1 MNMPRISLWH
11 ALVALFATFGASGC
25 ASLHYGCDLPAVPA
39 HRVPLEVLGRPR
51 ADMQQISITR
61 LRQNP
66 PDVYQLGP
74 NDILGIHIPFVLGKE
89 DEPPVVHFPKEGD
102 QPPALGYPIP
112 VREDGTLAVPLI
124 APVSVAGL
132 TLSQAQDKVREE
144 YVKANILKEGQDKII
159 VTLIRRRMF
168 RVSVIR
174 EESGN
179 AVGGGGA
186 AGSLAIGS
194 TKRGTGVTVDLPA
207 YENDVLHALN
217 LTGGLPGL
225 DAKNE
230 IYILRSTGEDAARR
244 DEIIASL
251 KAAKHPCDCPC
262 PEPPDA
268 TIIRIPLRFYPED
281 LPQFKEED
289 IILETGDIIFVPT
302 REREIF
308 YTGGALGGGAH
319 PLPRDYDLDV
329 LGAIALAG
337 GPLGSSGSGVRG
349 FGAAGGG
356 GAAMGVSGGRSGGLF
371 PPSRLIILRKLPC
384 GGQIPIAVNLNR
396 ALVDPGHRILV
407 QPEDTLVLRYTF
419 EEEILTLASNLF
431 SINYIFGSGLNN

>member
-1 MNMPRISLWH
+1 MNTPKAFPWY
-11 ALVALFATFGASGC
+11 ALAAVLTTVGASGC
-25 ASLHYGCDLPAVPA
+25 ASMQYGCDLPAVPA
-39 HRVPLEVLGRPR
+39 HRIPSEVLARPR

-66 PDVYQLGP
+66 PEVYQLGP

-102 QPPALGYPIP
+102 QPPALGFPMPI
-112 VREDGTLAVPLI
+112 REDGTLALPLI
-124 APVSVAGL
+124 APVPVAGL
-132 TLSQAQDKVREE
+132 TLAQAQDKIRNQ
-144 YVKANILKEGQDKII
+144 YVQDQILKEGQEKIV
-159 VTLIRRRMF
+159 VTLIRRRMY

-179 AVGGGGA
+179 ALGGGGSS
-186 AGSLAIGS
+186 GLSIGS
-194 TKRGTGVTVDLPA
+194 TKRGTGLTVDLPA

-230 IYILRSTGEDAARR
+230 IFILRGGSEDAARQ
-244 DEIIASL
+244 DEIIAQL
-251 KAAKHPCDCPC
+251 KAAKNPCDCPC
-262 PEPPDA
+262 PAPPDPSV
-268 TIIRIPLRFYPED
+268 TRIPLRFYPEQ
-281 LPQFKEED
+281 LPQIREED
-289 IILETGDIIFVPT
+289 IILNTGDIIYIPT

-308 YTGGALGGGAH
+308 YTGGALGGGSY

-337 GPLGSSGSGVRG
+337 GPLGTSGTGVRG
-349 FGAAGGG
+349 FGGQGQGGSGIGGG
-356 GAAMGVSGGRSGGLF
+356 RGGGGLF
-371 PPSRLIILRKLPC
+371 PPSHLIVIRKLPC
-384 GGQIPIAVNLNR
+384 GGQIPISVNLNR
-396 ALVDPGHRILV
+396 ALVDPSQRILI

-419 EEEILTLASNLF
+419 EEEILSVITSVF
-431 SINYIFGSGLNN
+431 SVNYLLGSGLNR

>member
-1 MNMPRISLWH
+1 MNMPRFSHWH
-11 ALVALFATFGASGC
+11 ALVAVIATLGASGC
-25 ASLHYGCDLPAVPA
+25 ANMRYGCDLPAVPA
-39 HRVPLEVLGRPR
+39 HRVPLEVMARPR
-51 ADMQQISITR
+51 VDMQQISITR

-74 NDILGIHIPFVLGKE
+74 NDVLGIHIPFVLGKE
-89 DEPPVVHFPKEGD
+89 DEPPVVHFPEQGD

-112 VREDGTLAVPLI
+112 IREDGTLAVPLI
-124 APVSVAGL
+124 EPVMVEGL
-132 TLSQAQDKVREE
+132 TLAQAQDKIRED
-144 YVKANILKEGQDKII
+144 YVKANILKEGQEKIV
-159 VTLIRRRMF
+159 VTLMRRRMY

-179 AVGGGGA
+179 AVA
-186 AGSLAIGS
+186 AASGPGLALGS
-194 TKRGTGVTVDLPA
+194 TKRGTGETIDLPA

-230 IYILRSTGEDAARR
+230 IYILRGTTEDAARR
-244 DEIIASL
+244 DELLAAL
-251 KAAKHPCDCPC
+251 KAAKMPCDCPC

-268 TIIRIPLRFYPED
+268 HIIRIPLRFYPEE
-281 LPQFKEED
+281 LPQFVEKD
-289 IILETGDIIFVPT
+289 IILQTGDIIYVPT

-308 YTGGALGGGAH
+308 YTGGALGGGQH

-329 LGAIALAG
+329 LGAVAMAG
-337 GPLGSSGSGVRG
+337 GPLGGTGTGIRG
-349 FGAAGGG
+349 FGSMGGG
-356 GAAMGVSGGRSGGLF
+356 GGGGGGGRNGGLF
-371 PPSRLIILRKLPC
+371 PPSHLIVLRKLPC

-396 ALVDPGHRILV
+396 ALVDPSHRILI

-419 EEEILTLASNLF
+419 QEEILTLF
-431 SINYIFGSGLNN
+431 SSMFQVNYLLGSGLRN

>member
-1 MNMPRISLWH
+1 MNMPRIFPWH
-11 ALVALFATFGASGC
+11 ALVAAIATVGASGC
-25 ASLHYGCDLPAVPA
+25 ASLQYGCDLPTIPA
-39 HRVPLEVLGRPR
+39 HRVPSEVMARPR

-102 QPPALGYPIP
+102 QPPALGFPIP
-112 VREDGTLAVPLI
+112 IREDGTLALPLI
-124 APVSVAGL
+124 APVQIAGL
-132 TLSQAQDKVREE
+132 TLAQAQDKIRDQ
-144 YVKANILKEGQDKII
+144 YVQDQILKEGQEKIV
-159 VTLIRRRMF
+159 VTLMRRRMY

-179 AVGGGGA
+179 AVGGGGQ

-230 IYILRSTGEDAARR
+230 IYILRGTSEDAVRQ
-244 DEIIASL
+244 DEIIAQL
-251 KAAKHPCDCPC
+251 KAARNPCDCPC
-262 PEPPDA
+262 PEPPDPSV
-268 TIIRIPLRFYPED
+268 TRIPIRFYPEQ
-281 LPQFKEED
+281 LPQFREED
-289 IILETGDIIFVPT
+289 IILNTGDIIYIPT

-308 YTGGALGGGAH
+308 YTGGALGGGSY
-319 PLPRDYDLDV
+319 PIPRDYDLDV

-337 GPLGSSGSGVRG
+337 GPVGSSGTGVRG
-349 FGAAGGG
+349 FGGQGGGNAGGG
-356 GAAMGVSGGRSGGLF
+356 GRNTGGLI
-371 PPSRLIILRKLPC
+371 PPTHLIVLRKLPC
-384 GGQIPIAVNLNR
+384 GGQIPISVNLNR
-396 ALVDPGHRILV
+396 ALVDPSQRILI

-419 EEEILTLASNLF
+419 EEEILSLATSIF
-431 SINYIFGSGLNN
+431 SVNYLLGSGLNN

>member
-11 ALVALFATFGASGC
+11 ALLAVMATFGASGC
-25 ASLHYGCDLPAVPA
+25 ASMRYSCDLPAVPA
-39 HRVPLEVLGRPR
+39 HRVPLEVLARPR

-66 PDVYQLGP
+66 PEVYQLGP
-74 NDILGIHIPFVLGKE
+74 NDVLGIHIPFVLGKE

-102 QPPALGYPIP
+102 QAPALGIPIP
-112 VREDGTLAVPLI
+112 IREDGTLAIPLI
-124 APVSVAGL
+124 EPVQVSGL
-132 TLSQAQDKVREE
+132 TLAQAQDKIREE
-144 YVKANILKEGQDKII
+144 YVSANILKEGQDKII

-179 AVGGGGA
+179 AVGGGGQS
-186 AGSLAIGS
+186 GSLAIGS

-230 IYILRSTGEDAARR
+230 IYILRGNSEDAIRR
-244 DEIIASL
+244 DEILAQL
-251 KAAKHPCDCPC
+251 KASKHPCDCPF

-268 TIIRIPLRFYPED
+268 SVVRIPLRFYPED
-281 LPQFKEED
+281 LPQFTEKD
-289 IILETGDIIFVPT
+289 ILLETGDIIYVPS
-302 REREIF
+302 RERELF
-308 YTGGALGGGAH
+308 YTGGALGGGSY

-329 LGAIALAG
+329 LGAIAIAG
-337 GPLGSSGSGVRG
+337 GPLGGTGTGVRG
-349 FGAAGGG
+349 IGGNGANIGAGGRG
-356 GAAMGVSGGRSGGLF
+356 GNSGGLF
-371 PPSRLIILRKLPC
+371 PPSRLIVLRKLPC
-384 GGQIPIAVNLNR
+384 GGQIPIAVDLNR
-396 ALVDPGHRILV
+396 ALIDPGHRILI

-419 EEEILTLASNLF
+419 QEEVLTMFTGLF
-431 SINYIFGSGLNN
+431 QVNYLLGSGLNR